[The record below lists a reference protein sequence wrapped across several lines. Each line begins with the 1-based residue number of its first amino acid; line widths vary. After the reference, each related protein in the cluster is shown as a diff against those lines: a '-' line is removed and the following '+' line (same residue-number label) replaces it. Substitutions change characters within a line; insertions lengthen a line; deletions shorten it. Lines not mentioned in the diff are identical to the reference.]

1 MGNGLHRQFL
11 TVSGQRL
18 AQRGAYSRRM
28 LPRACIVGV
37 ASALPPLRRTSQE
50 VEAIVAAN
58 SPDTVVPRGIVALAT
73 GVRERRV
80 AAEGVF
86 ASDLAA
92 EAGREVLRTT
102 GTAPEQVDL
111 LLYASAGQD
120 LMEPATSNIVQEKV
134 GSRAP
139 VMDVKNACNSF
150 LNGLQVAAALIAA
163 GVYATVLVT
172 VGETPSRCIK
182 WHTRD
187 RRDLRLSFPGYT
199 LGDAGAAALVIR
211 ADGERG
217 IVHQSFTT
225 VSRFWDVATVP
236 GGGSM
241 HPRGDEFSYIAGDAT
256 RLRDAF
262 AELGPRLIWD
272 ALEATGTRFDDFS
285 RILVHQVTL
294 SFLDAFVKAVG
305 LPMERIELTLPHL
318 GNMAAA
324 TLPVAYAQAEERG
337 AVRPGDRVLWIGLAG
352 GISVGVMVTQ
362 H

>member
-1 MGNGLHRQFL
+1 M
-11 TVSGQRL
+11 
-18 AQRGAYSRRM
+18 
-28 LPRACIVGV
+28 
-37 ASALPPLRRTSQE
+37 
-50 VEAIVAAN
+50 VAAN

-73 GVRERRV
+73 GIRERRV

-92 EAGREVLRTT
+92 EAGREVLRKTET
-102 GTAPEQVDL
+102 SPHEVDL
-111 LLYASAGQD
+111 LIYASAGQD
-120 LMEPATSNIVQEKV
+120 LTEPATANIVQEKV

-139 VMDVKNACNSF
+139 VLDVKNACNSF
-150 LNGLQVAAALIAA
+150 LNGVEVASAFIASGA
-163 GVYATVLVT
+163 YRCVLVT
-172 VGETPSRCIK
+172 VGETPSRGIK
-182 WHTRD
+182 WHNRD

-199 LGDAGAAALVIR
+199 LGDAGAAALVVP
-211 ADGERG
+211 ATDGRG
-217 IVHQSFTT
+217 VLFQSFTT

-241 HPRGDEFSYIAGDAT
+241 HPRGDEFSYITGDAS

-262 AELGPRLIWD
+262 AELGPRLIWEALD
-272 ALEATGTRFDDFS
+272 ATNTRFEGFS

-294 SFLDAFVKAVG
+294 PFLKAFTRATRV
-305 LPMERIELTLPHL
+305 PWERVELTLPHL

-324 TLPVAYAQAEERG
+324 TLPVAFAQAEARG
-337 AVRPGDRVLWIGLAG
+337 AIKAGDRVLWIGLAG